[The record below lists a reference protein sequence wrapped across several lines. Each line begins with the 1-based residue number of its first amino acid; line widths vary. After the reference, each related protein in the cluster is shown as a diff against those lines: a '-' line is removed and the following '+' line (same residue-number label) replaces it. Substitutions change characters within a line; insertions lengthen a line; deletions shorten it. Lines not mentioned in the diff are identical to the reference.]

1 MHNRNK
7 YKLLLI
13 ILIGLSCI
21 FSTKCGEA
29 KLRILILCEIDAAQF
44 EFNGE
49 EKVPVYSF
57 DPRKEIQKS
66 LKGAGFKVVLR
77 EGQNYDYL
85 LRVIQKEYAY
95 KHRLKK
101 DGFLLGVELF
111 TYKLSDSQ
119 GAVLLNER
127 RNPYPGTKAQIQA
140 VIRELTQF
148 VQLRTQVADD
158 ASFWIK
164 IVKLKGKDARP
175 EEILKIGSLK
185 GYQKKQ
191 QVALLEPYLRSH
203 QEPQRFFAYGA
214 LKLVGYSP
222 DTPLK
227 KAAFYIA
234 NNYMWARWSANV
246 GEGSKEAWA
255 ARQGVIPIIKYDTA
269 AIALLVEDLRADW
282 TIAPYAKAALK
293 RLTKK
298 NWSRFFGYYKSRGG
312 HSLSKWTNDDEVK
325 MLDANERDDDFWR
338 VIYTYIL
345 NPLVGEVEVV
355 NPKKAIQ
362 VYSRLWDPRWNVYG
376 VERLTKILENVKTLT
391 IDKDYFKRNDIENEY
406 FFHYVIEILGEIGDT
421 STVQTLNSYVDHPKL
436 GKFAEKAIEKIIKRV

>member
-1 MHNRNK
+1 MHNQNK

-21 FSTKCGEA
+21 FSTKCGKA
-29 KLRILILCEIDAAQF
+29 KLRILILSEIVAAQF
-44 EFNGE
+44 EVNGE

-77 EGQNYDYL
+77 EDQNYDYL

-95 KHRLKK
+95 KHRLIK
-101 DGFLLGVELF
+101 DGFMLGVELF

-158 ASFWIK
+158 ASFWLK

-185 GYQKKQ
+185 GNQKKQ

-203 QEPQRFFAYGA
+203 KSPQRFFAYGA

-234 NNYMWARWSANV
+234 NNYMWARWSYNV
-246 GEGSKEAWA
+246 GENSKEAWA
-255 ARQGVIPIIKYDTA
+255 GRQGVISIIKYDTA
-269 AIALLVEDLRADW
+269 AIDLLVEDLRADR
-282 TIAPYAKAALK
+282 TIVPYAKAALK
-293 RLTKK
+293 RLTEK
-298 NWSRFFGYYKSRGG
+298 NWSRFGSWSRSFAKS
-312 HSLSKWTNDDEVK
+312 TDNDNVK
-325 MLDANERDDDFWR
+325 MMDTNERDNDFWR
-338 VIYTYIL
+338 VIYKYSL

-436 GKFAEKAIEKIIKRV
+436 GEFAEKAIEKIIKRM

>member
-1 MHNRNK
+1 MHNQNK

-29 KLRILILCEIDAAQF
+29 KLRILILYEIVAAQF
-44 EFNGE
+44 EVNGE

-77 EGQNYDYL
+77 EDQNYDYL

-101 DGFLLGVELF
+101 DGFMLGVEF
-111 TYKLSDSQ
+111 FSYMLSDSQ
-119 GAVLLNER
+119 GAVLLTER

-148 VQLRTQVADD
+148 IKLRTQVADD
-158 ASFWIK
+158 ASFWLK
-164 IVKLKGKDARP
+164 IVKLKGKDARL

-185 GYQKKQ
+185 GNQKKQ

-203 QEPQRFFAYGA
+203 QSSQRLVAYGA

-234 NNYMWARWSANV
+234 NNYIFSRWSANA
-246 GEGSKEAWA
+246 GDESKEAWA
-255 ARQGVIPIIKYDTA
+255 ARQGVIPIIKYDTT
-269 AIALLVEDLRADW
+269 AIDLLVEDLRAGW
-282 TIAPYAKAALK
+282 TIAPKAEAALK
-293 RLTKK
+293 RLTEK
-298 NWSRFFGYYKSRGG
+298 NWSRFGSWG
-312 HSLSKWTNDDEVK
+312 LSFAKRTNNDEVK

-338 VIYTYIL
+338 VIYEYSL

-355 NPKKAIQ
+355 NPKKATQ

-406 FFHYVIEILGEIGDT
+406 FFHYVIRILGEIGDT

-436 GKFAEKAIEKIIKRV
+436 GKSAEKAIEKIIKRM